1 MRLDQLLEQFRRDS
15 DDRAEPFLWST
26 EDVTDWL
33 NEAEGEACERM
44 RLLRDT
50 RTYPIAAGDSGATAI
65 HAHLFSV
72 LRAWLVDAGGEIY
85 TLEERDVA
93 AHLRALGRDGMDD
106 PRPDVGR
113 QRGDHTVTERRE
125 VEHADV
131 DGQRAG
137 LQPARIQEVLD
148 DRDQPVDLAVG
159 QLDQLAPLRFTE
171 RHILREQ
178 AGCRELRGGERCPQ
192 VVRHGPQQRGAEIV
206 GRGELLVLGGALLE
220 HALPPGRRVDE

>member
-85 TLEERDVA
+85 TLEERDELDRRRRVRTRA
-93 AHLRALGRDGMDD
+93 AKIVVIRSLARYAHQQETRRSPPGD
-106 PRPDVGR
+106 PR
-113 QRGDHTVTERRE
+113 
-125 VEHADV
+125 
-131 DGQRAG
+131 
-137 LQPARIQEVLD
+137 
-148 DRDQPVDLAVG
+148 
-159 QLDQLAPLRFTE
+159 
-171 RHILREQ
+171 
-178 AGCRELRGGERCPQ
+178 
-192 VVRHGPQQRGAEIV
+192 
-206 GRGELLVLGGALLE
+206 
-220 HALPPGRRVDE
+220 RRVP

>member
-85 TLEERDVA
+85 TLEERDE
-93 AHLRALGRDGMDD
+93 L
-106 PRPDVGR
+106 
-113 QRGDHTVTERRE
+113 E
-125 VEHADV
+125 
-131 DGQRAG
+131 
-137 LQPARIQEVLD
+137 
-148 DRDQPVDLAVG
+148 
-159 QLDQLAPLRFTE
+159 LDQTVPDWRSRTQRPERFIWYGDRTLRFDALADAAYTLHLECWALPQTE
-171 RHILREQ
+171 F
-178 AGCRELRGGERCPQ
+178 
-192 VVRHGPQQRGAEIV
+192 RGADAAPSIPAIHHRRLV
-206 GRGELLVLGGALLE
+206 YWALHKAYSVPDSELQDDEKAARNLA
-220 HALPPGRRVDE
+220 AFDAYFGRRPTADMRRGKTANNPHRNKLW